1 MQNKKLHTSP
11 FNIIVIV
18 AALGYFVDIYDLILF
33 QVIKNPSLES
43 LGLKGQELTDAGL
56 NLMNWQMI
64 GMLIGGILW
73 GMLGD
78 RKGRLSVLFGSIILY
93 SLANFANAFVSDL
106 NMYAL
111 MRFVAGIGLAG
122 ELGAGIT
129 LVSETMTQ
137 KHRGYGTMIVVSF
150 GVLGA
155 VAANLVALN
164 GNFFSGL
171 VYDITG
177 KSLASWQVAYI
188 IGGVLGILLLFLR
201 IGVYESNMYASI
213 ETKNI
218 SRGNFFK
225 LFSSKKL
232 LIKYLCCIAIGVPIW
247 YMIGILIALAR
258 DISTAKGI
266 GNIVTGNAVMF
277 FYIGTSF
284 GDFMSGYLS
293 QVFKSRIKIIF
304 FYLSV
309 TVIAVPMYLF
319 IPFIDP
325 NMFYWI
331 CAFLGFAAGYWAVF
345 VTIASEQ
352 FGTNIRSTV
361 TTTVPNFVR
370 GSLVLLTLFLNLLRK
385 NIHVDLI
392 LSCLIV
398 GIVSVAIAFFAL
410 SKLEE
415 TYHKE
420 LAYTEMM

>member
-1 MQNKKLHTSP
+1 MKHKQAHTSP

-43 LGLKGQELTDAGL
+43 LGLSGQELTDAGL

-64 GMLIGGILW
+64 GMLIGGIVW
-73 GMLGD
+73 GILGD
-78 RKGRLSVLFGSIILY
+78 RKGRLSVLFGSIVLY
-93 SLANFANAFVSDL
+93 SLANFANAFVTDL
-106 NMYAL
+106 NTYAIL
-111 MRFVAGIGLAG
+111 RLVAGIGLAG

-164 GNFFSGL
+164 GDTLSATMLELTGWKL
-171 VYDITG
+171 VG
-177 KSLASWQVAYI
+177 WQVAYV
-188 IGGVLGILLLFLR
+188 IGGVLGILLLLLR
-201 IGVYESNMYASI
+201 IGVYESHMYSSI
-213 ETKNI
+213 ETEKI
-218 SRGNFFK
+218 SRGNFFR

-232 LIKYLCCIAIGVPIW
+232 MVKYLCCIAIGIPIW
-247 YMIGILIALAR
+247 YMIGVLIALAK
-258 DISTAKGI
+258 DISAIKGI
-266 GNIVTGNAVMF
+266 NNIVTGNAVMF

-293 QVFKSRIKIIF
+293 QIFKSRIRIIF

-309 TVIAVPMYLF
+309 TVIAVPLYLY
-319 IPFIDP
+319 IPFTDP
-325 NMFYWI
+325 AMFYWI

-370 GSLVLLTLFLNLLRK
+370 GSLVLLTLALNLFRK
-385 NIHVDLI
+385 DLHFDLI
-392 LSCLIV
+392 TSCLIV
-398 GIVSVAIAFFAL
+398 GIISLGIAFFAL

-420 LAYTEMM
+420 LGYVEMM